1 MPTTVQVVS
10 DSPVGRSSP
19 DSPLARA
26 QAFLESHSV
35 YEKTGRIESPSTAN
49 IERLVQLL
57 GDPQLAY
64 RTIHVT
70 GTNGK
75 GSTTQMISRLL
86 MAHGL
91 SVGTYTSPHLERVNE
106 RAAINGEPISDEELA
121 ENVLAIAELEALVGS
136 RLSYFEVMTAV
147 AFRWFANSAVD
158 VGVIE
163 VGLLGRWDATNVVRS
178 DVAVLTNVSLD
189 HTEFAGPT
197 HAHIAREKVGI
208 VKPESVFVQGET
220 RDDLQEIFAAAPC
233 AKRVVRNQHF
243 DVTSNELAVGGRLI
257 SVRTTRASYAH
268 VFVPLH
274 GSHQGDNTA
283 VAIAAVEEFFDHAI
297 AREVLD
303 EGMSSV
309 SMPGRFEVLGR
320 QPLVVVDGAHN
331 VGGAEVCA
339 EVFFN
344 DFQIDGR
351 RVLVVGMLKSRD
363 AEEMLGALRA
373 DEFDLVVC
381 CTAPTPRGTSAPD
394 VGAAARAVGCDV
406 VHIAE
411 RPDTALAYA
420 YQQLRAEDALLVA
433 GSLYVVGAAR
443 PVLRELMP

>member
-1 MPTTVQVVS
+1 MS

-91 SVGTYTSPHLERVNE
+91 KVGTYTSPHLERVNE

-121 ENVLAIAELEALVGS
+121 ENVLAIAELETLVGS

-233 AKRVVRNQHF
+233 ARRVVRNQHF

-257 SVRTTRASYAH
+257 SVRTTRATYED
-268 VFVPLH
+268 VYVPLH

-283 VAIAAVEEFFDHAI
+283 VAITAVEEFFDHAI
-297 AREVLD
+297 ARDVLD

-331 VGGAEVCA
+331 VSGAEVCA
-339 EVFFN
+339 EMFFN
-344 DFQIDGR
+344 DFQVDGR

-363 AEEMLGALRA
+363 AAEMLGALRA

-394 VGAAARAVGCDV
+394 VGAAARAVGCDA

-411 RPDTALAYA
+411 RPDVALAYA